1 MLSSLSHWK
10 TTIAGVAAALTAAGH
25 MLNAIISGDT
35 STLMTDGLAIVTGL
49 GLAFAADGSQVKPK
63 S

>member
-1 MLSSLSHWK
+1 MLSALSHWK

-25 MLNAIISGDT
+25 LLNAILSGDT
-35 STLMTDGLAIVTGL
+35 SSLMTDGMAILTGF